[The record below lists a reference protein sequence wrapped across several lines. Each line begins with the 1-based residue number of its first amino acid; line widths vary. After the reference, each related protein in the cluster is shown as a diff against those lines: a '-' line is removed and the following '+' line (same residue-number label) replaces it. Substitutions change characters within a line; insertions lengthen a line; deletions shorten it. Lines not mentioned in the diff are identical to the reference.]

1 MPGPLAYPLR
11 NTAFTPPRTPTC
23 GTTTLDA
30 SALATFVIAFPALIF
45 SLVAHEYAH
54 AVAAYRQGDDTAY
67 MLGRITLNP
76 LPHIDPIM
84 SIAFPALT
92 FLLSKGMFVFGGAKP
107 VPVNPRKYRSYKKGD
122 IIVSAAGVTT
132 NFVLSFVFAL
142 LFVLIGLAA
151 RTAPSMLSVFD
162 AAQRM
167 MMWGVWL
174 NLLLCFFNLIPIPP
188 LDGSHIFY
196 YLLPP
201 AWGAKYRDVGRF
213 GFLLVVAMLWFLPGV
228 LSWLLTPAKVI
239 FVVLW
244 ELIAPFAVGE
254 GIRIFG

>member
-1 MPGPLAYPLR
+1 M
-11 NTAFTPPRTPTC
+11 
-23 GTTTLDA
+23 
-30 SALATFVIAFPALIF
+30 
-45 SLVAHEYAH
+45 
-54 AVAAYRQGDDTAY
+54 AAYRQGDDTAY

-92 FLLSKGMFVFGGAKP
+92 FLLSGGRFVFGGAKP
-107 VPVNPRKYRSYKKGD
+107 VPVNPRKYRNYKRGD
-122 IIVSAAGVTT
+122 IIVSAAGVAT
-132 NFVLSFVFAL
+132 NFVLCFVFAF
-142 LFVLIGLAA
+142 LFVLIGLLA
-151 RTAPSMLSVFD
+151 RSAPSMLSVFD

-201 AWGAKYRDVGRF
+201 AWGARYRELQRF
-213 GFLLVVAMLWFLPGV
+213 GFFLVLILVSFLQPVLQWF
-228 LSWLLTPAKVI
+228 LTPAFFVLRGVI
-239 FVVLW
+239 TV
-244 ELIAPFAVGE
+244 IAPFAVGD
-254 GIRIFG
+254 GMRIFG

>member
-1 MPGPLAYPLR
+1 M
-11 NTAFTPPRTPTC
+11 
-23 GTTTLDA
+23 
-30 SALATFVIAFPALIF
+30 
-45 SLVAHEYAH
+45 AHEYAH

-84 SIAFPALT
+84 SIAFPAIT
-92 FLLSKGMFVFGGAKP
+92 FLLSGGQFVFGGAKP
-107 VPVNPRKYRSYKKGD
+107 VPVNPRKYRNYKKGD

-132 NFVLSFVFAL
+132 NFVLCFVFAL
-142 LFVLIGLAA
+142 LFVLIGLVA
-151 RTAPSMLSVFD
+151 RTAPSMVSVFD

-167 MMWGVWL
+167 MVWGVWL

-201 AWGAKYRDVGRF
+201 AWGAKYRELHRF
-213 GFLLVVAMLWFLPGV
+213 GFILVLVLVSFLRPVLAWF
-228 LSWLLTPAKVI
+228 LTPAFVI
-239 FVVLW
+239 LNFVIRA
-244 ELIAPFAVGE
+244 IAPYAVGD
-254 GIRIFG
+254 GLRIFG

>member
-1 MPGPLAYPLR
+1 M
-11 NTAFTPPRTPTC
+11 
-23 GTTTLDA
+23 
-30 SALATFVIAFPALIF
+30 
-45 SLVAHEYAH
+45 AHEYAH

-84 SIAFPALT
+84 SIAFPAIT
-92 FLLSKGMFVFGGAKP
+92 FLLSGGQFVFGGAKP
-107 VPVNPRKYRSYKKGD
+107 VPVNPRKYRNYKRGD

-132 NFVLSFVFAL
+132 NFVLCFVFAL
-142 LFVLIGLAA
+142 LFVLLGLLA
-151 RTAPSMLSVFD
+151 RTAPTMVSVFD

-201 AWGAKYRDVGRF
+201 AWGARYRELHRF
-213 GFLLVVAMLWFLPGV
+213 GFLLVLVLVSFLRPVLVWF
-228 LSWLLTPAKVI
+228 LTPAFLLLGLIHRV
-239 FVVLW
+239 
-244 ELIAPFAVGE
+244 IAPFAVGD
-254 GIRIFG
+254 GLRIFG

>member
-1 MPGPLAYPLR
+1 LPAPGP
-11 NTAFTPPRTPTC
+11 PTS
-23 GTTTLDA
+23 GITTLDA
-30 SALATFVIAFPALIF
+30 SSIATFVIAFPALIF

-84 SIAFPALT
+84 SLAFPAIT
-92 FLLSKGMFVFGGAKP
+92 FLLSQGTMVFGGAKP
-107 VPVNPRKYRSYKKGD
+107 VPVNPRKYRNYKRGD
-122 IIVSAAGVTT
+122 IIVSAAGVAT
-132 NFVLSFVFAL
+132 NFVLCFVFAA
-142 LFVLIGLAA
+142 LFVVIGLIA
-151 RTAPSMLSVFD
+151 RTAPDLVSVFD

-201 AWGAKYRDVGRF
+201 AWGAKYRELHRF
-213 GFLLVVAMLWFLPGV
+213 GFILVLVLVSFLRPVLAWF
-228 LSWLLTPAKVI
+228 LTPAFLLLNAIMHAV
-239 FVVLW
+239 
-244 ELIAPFAVGE
+244 APFAVGD
-254 GIRIFG
+254 GLRIFG

>member
-1 MPGPLAYPLR
+1 MPAPGP
-11 NTAFTPPRTPTC
+11 PTS
-23 GTTTLDA
+23 GITTLDA
-30 SALATFVIAFPALIF
+30 SSIATFVIAFPALIF

-84 SIAFPALT
+84 SLAFPAIT
-92 FLLSKGMFVFGGAKP
+92 FLLSQGTMVFGGAKP
-107 VPVNPRKYRSYKKGD
+107 VPVNPRKYRNYKRGD
-122 IIVSAAGVTT
+122 IIVSAAGVAT
-132 NFVLSFVFAL
+132 NFVLCFVFAA
-142 LFVLIGLAA
+142 LFVVIGLIA
-151 RTAPSMLSVFD
+151 RTAPDLVSVFD

-201 AWGAKYRDVGRF
+201 AWGARYRELHRF
-213 GFLLVVAMLWFLPGV
+213 GFILVLILVSFLRPVLTWF
-228 LSWLLTPAKVI
+228 LTPAFLILNGVI
-239 FVVLW
+239 R
-244 ELIAPFAVGE
+244 LIAPFAVGD
-254 GIRIFG
+254 GLRIFG